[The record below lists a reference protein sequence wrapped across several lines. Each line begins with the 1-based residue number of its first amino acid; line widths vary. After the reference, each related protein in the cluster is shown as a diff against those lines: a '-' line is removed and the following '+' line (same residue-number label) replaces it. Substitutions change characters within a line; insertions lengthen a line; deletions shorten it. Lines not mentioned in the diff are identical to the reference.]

1 MRVKGATSTLS
12 FRCSAIASFN
22 LGSGLVVRVRCLGI
36 CHRNQHPPMCLPL
49 VPVRPLSTLSPKN
62 HRSPCWHLAAVA
74 RPAEYWE
81 GLFHSSLSDG
91 CGVTHIRKAPEN
103 VSFAIRLGNVSNLI
117 RNANILPQ
125 QPTARYGF
133 SSFAKPE
140 NTPWVYSR
148 ASNQSFCHLVWTDTS
163 FLCRSAPDPYSTG
176 IAQLTRAGR
185 RCRSQ
190 CPSSQ
195 RRP

>member
-1 MRVKGATSTLS
+1 MQHLIGSVHSTMRVKGATSTLS

-91 CGVTHIRKAPEN
+91 CGVTHIRKAPQN
-103 VSFAIRLGNVSNLI
+103 VSFAIRLGNVSELI
-117 RNANILPQ
+117 RNANILPPQ
-125 QPTARYGF
+125 STPRYGF

-140 NTPWVYSR
+140 NIPPVYPH
-148 ASNQSFCHLVWTDTS
+148 APNQSIWHLVWSDTVL
-163 FLCRSAPDPYSTG
+163 LCHSAPVLNSTG
-176 IAQLTRAGR
+176 I
-185 RCRSQ
+185 SH
-190 CPSSQ
+190 
-195 RRP
+195 